1 MLTDVLISAADEK
14 NEEEEAPAE
23 TEEDKE
29 VAADEVS

>member
-1 MLTDVLISAADEK
+1 MLTDVSIVAADQK
-14 NEEEEAPAE
+14 DEEEETPAQ